1 MRCVT
6 ARVLS
11 AYGATLDP
19 RISNA
24 STITTVSRPI
34 KPRLIMQTLVAFYT
48 RNMGL
53 TCYRETRL
61 LRVAQHNA
69 LIGGDREAAAGTR
82 QATNGSRSSATS
94 ACFFGSLI
102 SDEAVCM
109 NPMGVGVEAIHRVRR
124 TDQQD
129 TLQVLQYKQER
140 SACLCFVSAS
150 SLFALLSLLHE
161 VNTITMKNAL
171 IVSAITALAAAQS
184 IADLPACSLTC
195 LTSAIPSLGCGLTD
209 FACSCKKADTLTPQL
224 TPCVKSACKDEA
236 DQAKVMTV
244 LSSICAAAGVPIE
257 APAPAAST
265 IADPSPAPT
274 SEPAEPTSEAP
285 TETMPS
291 ISEEPGYSAYPTDI
305 PPVSYPST
313 LPSASYPCMLIL
325 TPTAPS
331 SSAEYE
337 PIPSSVIVSRPSPR
351 PTSVPGVLP
360 PYPTSVSFPSGSPEP
375 SIIAPTGTG
384 VKPTTSTSLPP
395 EFTGAAAAIK
405 VPAVVAGVFGVAA
418 FIL

>member
-1 MRCVT
+1 
-6 ARVLS
+6 
-11 AYGATLDP
+11 
-19 RISNA
+19 
-24 STITTVSRPI
+24 
-34 KPRLIMQTLVAFYT
+34 
-48 RNMGL
+48 
-53 TCYRETRL
+53 
-61 LRVAQHNA
+61 
-69 LIGGDREAAAGTR
+69 
-82 QATNGSRSSATS
+82 
-94 ACFFGSLI
+94 
-102 SDEAVCM
+102 
-109 NPMGVGVEAIHRVRR
+109 
-124 TDQQD
+124 
-129 TLQVLQYKQER
+129 
-140 SACLCFVSAS
+140 
-150 SLFALLSLLHE
+150 
-161 VNTITMKNAL
+161 MKNAL

-305 PPVSYPST
+305 PPVSYPT
-313 LPSASYPCMLIL
+313 
-325 TPTAPS
+325 PS